1 MELKVGV
8 DKMLYK
14 QIEQNKRN
22 TWIILGLYTVLL
34 LAISVFLGAIFT
46 SYVGI
51 GFCIIGLIYI
61 AHVYFD
67 ATQHLMKV
75 TNAVEITKETEP
87 VIYELVEELCL
98 AGGLPMPKLYI
109 TPDPAPNAFAT
120 GRDPEHAS
128 LAITQGLLNIM
139 DKKEV
144 QGVIGHELSHIRNYD
159 TRITVL
165 ASALTSLITMT
176 GVGIVFFGWG
186 VLTSETK
193 GIFGFFIKILA
204 LIVIA
209 VGGIISI
216 IGIPL
221 AKLLFLLVSRQREYL
236 ADIGSVDLTR
246 EPSGLISAL
255 SKLEQL
261 EEGAATPEISSQDL
275 TLQHLYFNF
284 PNAHNWLNRLFSD
297 HPPLDKRIE
306 RLKNS
311 DKIN

>member
-1 MELKVGV
+1 
-8 DKMLYK
+8 MLYK

-22 TWIILGLYTVLL
+22 TWIILGLYIVLL

-51 GFCIIGLIYI
+51 GFFIIGLIYI

-176 GVGIVFFGWG
+176 GIGIVFFGWG

-284 PNAHNWLNRLFSD
+284 PNAHNWLNLLFSD

>member
-1 MELKVGV
+1 
-8 DKMLYK
+8 MLYK

-51 GFCIIGLIYI
+51 GFFIIGLVYI

-193 GIFGFFIKILA
+193 GIFGFFLKILA

-255 SKLEQL
+255 SKLEEL
-261 EEGAATPEISSQDL
+261 EEGADAAEISSQDL

>member
-1 MELKVGV
+1 
-8 DKMLYK
+8 MLYK

-34 LAISVFLGAIFT
+34 LAISVFLGVIFT

-51 GFCIIGLIYI
+51 GFFIIGLIYI

-193 GIFGFFIKILA
+193 GIFGFFLKILA

-236 ADIGSVDLTR
+236 ANIGSVDLTR

-255 SKLEQL
+255 SKLEEL
-261 EEGAATPEISSQDL
+261 EEGADAPEISSQDL

>member
-1 MELKVGV
+1 
-8 DKMLYK
+8 MLYK

-51 GFCIIGLIYI
+51 GFFIIGLVYI

-176 GVGIVFFGWG
+176 GIGIVFFGWG

-255 SKLEQL
+255 SKLEEL
-261 EEGAATPEISSQDL
+261 EEGADAAEISSQDL

>member
-1 MELKVGV
+1 
-8 DKMLYK
+8 MLYK

-51 GFCIIGLIYI
+51 GFFIIGLVYI

-176 GVGIVFFGWG
+176 GIGIVFFGWG

-261 EEGAATPEISSQDL
+261 EEGAATLEISSQDL

>member
-1 MELKVGV
+1 
-8 DKMLYK
+8 MLYK

-22 TWIILGLYTVLL
+22 TWIILVLYTLL
-34 LAISVFLGAIFT
+34 ILIISIFLGMLFT
-46 SYVGI
+46 VYI
-51 GFCIIGLIYI
+51 GGAFFIIGLIYI

-67 ATQHLMKV
+67 ATRHLMKV

-87 VIYELVEELCL
+87 QIYELVEELCL
-98 AGGLPMPKLYI
+98 AGGLPVPKLYI
-109 TPDPAPNAFAT
+109 TPDQAPNAFAT
-120 GRDPEHAS
+120 GRDPQHAS
-128 LAITQGLLNIM
+128 LALTQGLLNM
-139 DKKEV
+139 MNKKEV

-176 GVGIVFFGWG
+176 GIGIVVFGWG
-186 VLTSETK
+186 VLTSESK
-193 GIFGFFIKILA
+193 GLLGLLIKFFA
-204 LIVIA
+204 LFLII

-216 IGIPL
+216 IGIPI

-255 SKLEQL
+255 SKLEKL
-261 EEGAATPEISSQDL
+261 EEGKSTPQIVSQDL

-284 PNAHNWLNRLFSD
+284 PSAHNWISRLFSD

-306 RLKNS
+306 RLENS
-311 DKIN
+311 NQIK

>member
-1 MELKVGV
+1 
-8 DKMLYK
+8 MLYK

-34 LAISVFLGAIFT
+34 LAISVFLGVIFT

-51 GFCIIGLIYI
+51 GFFIIGLIYI

-176 GVGIVFFGWG
+176 GIGIVFFGWG

-193 GIFGFFIKILA
+193 GIFGFFLKILA

>member
-1 MELKVGV
+1 
-8 DKMLYK
+8 MLYK

-22 TWIILGLYTVLL
+22 TWIILGLYIVLL

-51 GFCIIGLIYI
+51 GFFIIGLIYI

-87 VIYELVEELCL
+87 VIYELFEELCL

-176 GVGIVFFGWG
+176 GIGIVFFGWG

>member
-1 MELKVGV
+1 
-8 DKMLYK
+8 MLYK

-34 LAISVFLGAIFT
+34 LAISVFLGVIFT

-51 GFCIIGLIYI
+51 GFFIIGLIYI

-176 GVGIVFFGWG
+176 GIGIVFFGWG

-255 SKLEQL
+255 SKLEEL
-261 EEGAATPEISSQDL
+261 EEGADAPEISSQDL

>member
-1 MELKVGV
+1 MKVGV
-8 DKMLYK
+8 NKMLYK

-51 GFCIIGLIYI
+51 GFFIIGLVYI

-139 DKKEV
+139 NKKEV

-255 SKLEQL
+255 SKLEEL
-261 EEGAATPEISSQDL
+261 EEGADAPEISSQDL

>member
-1 MELKVGV
+1 
-8 DKMLYK
+8 MLYK

-22 TWIILGLYTVLL
+22 TWIILGLYTLL
-34 LAISVFLGAIFT
+34 ILIISIFLGMLFT
-46 SYVGI
+46 VYI
-51 GFCIIGLIYI
+51 GGLFFVIGLIYI

-67 ATQHLMKV
+67 ATRHLMKV

-87 VIYELVEELCL
+87 QIYELVEELCL
-98 AGGLPMPKLYI
+98 AGGLPVPKLYI
-109 TPDPAPNAFAT
+109 TPDQAPNAFAT
-120 GRDPEHAS
+120 GRDPQHAS
-128 LAITQGLLNIM
+128 LALTQGLLNM
-139 DKKEV
+139 MNKKEV

-176 GVGIVFFGWG
+176 GVGIVVFGWG
-186 VLTSETK
+186 VLTSESK
-193 GIFGFFIKILA
+193 GLLGLLIKFFA
-204 LIVIA
+204 LFLII

-216 IGIPL
+216 IGIPI

-255 SKLEQL
+255 SKLEKL
-261 EEGAATPEISSQDL
+261 EEGESTPQIVSQDL
-275 TLQHLYFNF
+275 ALQHLYFNF
-284 PNAHNWLNRLFSD
+284 PSAHDWISRLFSD

-306 RLKNS
+306 RLENS
-311 DKIN
+311 NRIK

>member
-1 MELKVGV
+1 
-8 DKMLYK
+8 MLYK

-22 TWIILGLYTVLL
+22 TWIILGLYTLL
-34 LAISVFLGAIFT
+34 ILIISIFLGMLFT
-46 SYVGI
+46 VYI
-51 GFCIIGLIYI
+51 GGAFFIIGLIYI

-67 ATQHLMKV
+67 ATRHLMKV

-87 VIYELVEELCL
+87 QIYELVEELCL
-98 AGGLPMPKLYI
+98 AGGLPVPKLYI
-109 TPDPAPNAFAT
+109 TPDQAPNAFAT
-120 GRDPEHAS
+120 GRDPQHAS
-128 LAITQGLLNIM
+128 LALTQGLLNM
-139 DKKEV
+139 MNKKEV

-176 GVGIVFFGWG
+176 GIGIVVFGWG
-186 VLTSETK
+186 VLTSESK
-193 GIFGFFIKILA
+193 GLLGLLIKFFA
-204 LIVIA
+204 LFLII

-216 IGIPL
+216 IGIPI

-255 SKLEQL
+255 SKLEKL
-261 EEGAATPEISSQDL
+261 EEGESTSQIVSQDL
-275 TLQHLYFNF
+275 ALQHLYFNF
-284 PNAHNWLNRLFSD
+284 PSAHSWISRLFSD

-306 RLKNS
+306 RLENS
-311 DKIN
+311 NQIK

>member
-1 MELKVGV
+1 
-8 DKMLYK
+8 MLYK

-22 TWIILGLYTVLL
+22 TWIILGLYTLL
-34 LAISVFLGAIFT
+34 ILIISIFLGMLFT
-46 SYVGI
+46 VYI
-51 GFCIIGLIYI
+51 GGLFFVIGLIYI

-67 ATQHLMKV
+67 ATRHLMKV

-87 VIYELVEELCL
+87 QIYELVEELCL
-98 AGGLPMPKLYI
+98 AGGLPVPKLYI
-109 TPDPAPNAFAT
+109 TPDQAPNAFAT
-120 GRDPEHAS
+120 GRDPQHAS
-128 LAITQGLLNIM
+128 LALTQGLLNM
-139 DKKEV
+139 MNKKEV

-176 GVGIVFFGWG
+176 GVGIVVFGWG
-186 VLTSETK
+186 VLTSESK
-193 GIFGFFIKILA
+193 GLLGLLIKFFA
-204 LIVIA
+204 LFLII

-216 IGIPL
+216 IGIPI

-255 SKLEQL
+255 SKLEKL
-261 EEGAATPEISSQDL
+261 EEGESTPQIVSQDL
-275 TLQHLYFNF
+275 ALQHLYFNF
-284 PNAHNWLNRLFSD
+284 PSAHSWISRLFSD

-306 RLKNS
+306 RLENS
-311 DKIN
+311 NQIK

>member
-1 MELKVGV
+1 
-8 DKMLYK
+8 MLYK

-51 GFCIIGLIYI
+51 GFFIIGLIYI

-193 GIFGFFIKILA
+193 GIFGFFLKILA

-255 SKLEQL
+255 SKLEEL
-261 EEGAATPEISSQDL
+261 EEGADAPEISSQDL

>member
-1 MELKVGV
+1 
-8 DKMLYK
+8 MLYK

-51 GFCIIGLIYI
+51 GFFIIGLVYI

-139 DKKEV
+139 NKKEV

-255 SKLEQL
+255 SKLEEL
-261 EEGAATPEISSQDL
+261 EEGVDAPEISSQDL

>member
-1 MELKVGV
+1 
-8 DKMLYK
+8 MLYK

-51 GFCIIGLIYI
+51 GFFIIGLVYI

-193 GIFGFFIKILA
+193 GIFGFFLKILA

-255 SKLEQL
+255 SKLEEL
-261 EEGAATPEISSQDL
+261 EEGADAPEISSQDL

-306 RLKNS
+306 CLKNS

>member
-1 MELKVGV
+1 
-8 DKMLYK
+8 MLYK

-22 TWIILGLYTVLL
+22 TWIILGLYIVLL

-51 GFCIIGLIYI
+51 GFFIIGLIYI

-139 DKKEV
+139 NKKEV

-165 ASALTSLITMT
+165 ASALTSLITIT

>member
-1 MELKVGV
+1 
-8 DKMLYK
+8 MLYK

-22 TWIILGLYTVLL
+22 TWIILGLYIVLL

-51 GFCIIGLIYI
+51 GFFIIGLIYI

-139 DKKEV
+139 NKKEV

-165 ASALTSLITMT
+165 ASALTSLITIT

-255 SKLEQL
+255 SKLEEL
-261 EEGAATPEISSQDL
+261 EEGADAPEISSQDL

>member
-1 MELKVGV
+1 
-8 DKMLYK
+8 MLYK

-22 TWIILGLYTVLL
+22 TWIILGLYTLL
-34 LAISVFLGAIFT
+34 ILIISIFLGMLFT
-46 SYVGI
+46 VYI
-51 GFCIIGLIYI
+51 GGAFFIIGLIYI

-67 ATQHLMKV
+67 ATRHLMKV

-87 VIYELVEELCL
+87 QIYELVEELCL
-98 AGGLPMPKLYI
+98 AGGLPVPKLYI
-109 TPDPAPNAFAT
+109 TPDQAPNAFAT
-120 GRDPEHAS
+120 GRDPQHAS
-128 LAITQGLLNIM
+128 LALTQGLLNM
-139 DKKEV
+139 MNKKEV

-176 GVGIVFFGWG
+176 GIGIVVFGWG
-186 VLTSETK
+186 VLTSESK
-193 GIFGFFIKILA
+193 GLLGLLIKFFA
-204 LIVIA
+204 LFLII

-216 IGIPL
+216 IGIPI

-255 SKLEQL
+255 SKLEKL
-261 EEGAATPEISSQDL
+261 EEGESIPQIVSQDL

-284 PNAHNWLNRLFSD
+284 PSAHNWISRLFSD

-306 RLKNS
+306 RLENS
-311 DKIN
+311 NQIK

>member
-1 MELKVGV
+1 
-8 DKMLYK
+8 MLYK

-22 TWIILGLYTVLL
+22 TWIILGLYTLL
-34 LAISVFLGAIFT
+34 ILIISIFLGMIFT
-46 SYVGI
+46 VYVG
-51 GFCIIGLIYI
+51 GSFFIIGLIYI

-67 ATQHLMKV
+67 ATRHLMKV

-87 VIYELVEELCL
+87 QIYELVEELCL
-98 AGGLPMPKLYI
+98 AGGLPVPKLYI
-109 TPDPAPNAFAT
+109 TPDQTPNAFAT
-120 GRDPEHAS
+120 GRDPQHAS
-128 LAITQGLLNIM
+128 LALTQGLLNM
-139 DKKEV
+139 MNKKEV

-176 GVGIVFFGWG
+176 GVGIVVFGWT
-186 VLTSETK
+186 VLTSENK
-193 GIFGFFIKILA
+193 GLLGLLIKFFA
-204 LIVIA
+204 LFLII

-216 IGIPL
+216 IGIPI

-255 SKLEQL
+255 SKLENL
-261 EEGAATPEISSQDL
+261 EEGEGTPQIASQDL
-275 TLQHLYFNF
+275 ALQHLYFNF
-284 PNAHNWLNRLFSD
+284 PSAHNWISRLFSD

-306 RLKNS
+306 RLENS
-311 DKIN
+311 NQIK

>member
-1 MELKVGV
+1 
-8 DKMLYK
+8 MLYK

-22 TWIILGLYTVLL
+22 TWIILGLYTLL
-34 LAISVFLGAIFT
+34 ILIISIFLGMLFT
-46 SYVGI
+46 VYVG
-51 GFCIIGLIYI
+51 GAFFVIGLIYI

-67 ATQHLMKV
+67 ATRHLMKV

-87 VIYELVEELCL
+87 QIYELVEELCL
-98 AGGLPMPKLYI
+98 AGGLPVPKLYI
-109 TPDPAPNAFAT
+109 TPDQAPNAFAT
-120 GRDPEHAS
+120 GRDPQHAS
-128 LAITQGLLNIM
+128 LALTQGLLNM
-139 DKKEV
+139 MNKKEV

-176 GVGIVFFGWG
+176 GIGIVVFGWG
-186 VLTSETK
+186 VLTSESK
-193 GIFGFFIKILA
+193 GLLGLLIKFFA
-204 LIVIA
+204 LFLII

-216 IGIPL
+216 IGIPI

-255 SKLEQL
+255 SKLEKL
-261 EEGAATPEISSQDL
+261 EEGESTPQIVSQDL
-275 TLQHLYFNF
+275 ALQHLYFNF
-284 PNAHNWLNRLFSD
+284 PSAHDWISRLFSD

-306 RLKNS
+306 RLENS
-311 DKIN
+311 NRIK

>member
-1 MELKVGV
+1 
-8 DKMLYK
+8 MLYK

-22 TWIILGLYTVLL
+22 TWIILGLYTLL
-34 LAISVFLGAIFT
+34 ILIISIFLGMLFT
-46 SYVGI
+46 VYI
-51 GFCIIGLIYI
+51 GGLFFVIGLIYI

-67 ATQHLMKV
+67 ATRHLMKV

-87 VIYELVEELCL
+87 QIYELVEELCL
-98 AGGLPMPKLYI
+98 AGGLPVPKLYI
-109 TPDPAPNAFAT
+109 TPDQAPNAFAT
-120 GRDPEHAS
+120 GRDPQHAS
-128 LAITQGLLNIM
+128 LALTQGLLNM
-139 DKKEV
+139 MNKKEV

-176 GVGIVFFGWG
+176 GVGIVVFGWG
-186 VLTSETK
+186 VLTSESK
-193 GIFGFFIKILA
+193 GLLGLLIKFFA
-204 LIVIA
+204 LFLII

-216 IGIPL
+216 IGIPI

-255 SKLEQL
+255 SKLEKL
-261 EEGAATPEISSQDL
+261 EEGESTPQIVSQDL
-275 TLQHLYFNF
+275 ALQHLYFNF
-284 PNAHNWLNRLFSD
+284 PSAHNWISRLFSD

-306 RLKNS
+306 RLDNS
-311 DKIN
+311 NQII

>member
-1 MELKVGV
+1 
-8 DKMLYK
+8 MLYK

-34 LAISVFLGAIFT
+34 LAISVFLGVIFT

-51 GFCIIGLIYI
+51 GFFIIGLIYI
-61 AHVYFD
+61 AHVYFN

-176 GVGIVFFGWG
+176 GIGIVFFGWG

>member
-1 MELKVGV
+1 
-8 DKMLYK
+8 MLYK

-22 TWIILGLYTVLL
+22 TWIILGLYTLL
-34 LAISVFLGAIFT
+34 ILIISIFLGMLFT
-46 SYVGI
+46 VYI
-51 GFCIIGLIYI
+51 GGLFFVIGLIYI

-67 ATQHLMKV
+67 ATRHLMKV

-87 VIYELVEELCL
+87 QIYELVEELCL
-98 AGGLPMPKLYI
+98 AGGLPVPRLYI
-109 TPDPAPNAFAT
+109 TPDQAPNAFAT
-120 GRDPEHAS
+120 GRDPQHAS
-128 LAITQGLLNIM
+128 LALTQGLLNM
-139 DKKEV
+139 MNKKEV

-176 GVGIVFFGWG
+176 GVGIVVFGWG
-186 VLTSETK
+186 VLTSESK
-193 GIFGFFIKILA
+193 GLLGLLIKFFA
-204 LIVIA
+204 LFLII

-216 IGIPL
+216 IGIPI

-255 SKLEQL
+255 SKLEKL
-261 EEGAATPEISSQDL
+261 EEGESTPQIVSQDL
-275 TLQHLYFNF
+275 ALQHLYFNF
-284 PNAHNWLNRLFSD
+284 PSAHNWINRLFSD

-306 RLKNS
+306 RLENS
-311 DKIN
+311 NQIK

>member
-1 MELKVGV
+1 
-8 DKMLYK
+8 MLYK

-22 TWIILGLYTVLL
+22 TWIILGLYTVLIL
-34 LAISVFLGAIFT
+34 VLSIFLGMIFT

-51 GFCIIGLIYI
+51 GFFIIGLIYI
-61 AHVYFD
+61 SHVYFD

-75 TNAVEITKETEP
+75 TNAVEITKESDPE
-87 VIYELVEELCL
+87 IYELVEELCL
-98 AGGLPMPKLYI
+98 AGGLPVPKIYI
-109 TPDPAPNAFAT
+109 TPDPDPNAFAT

-128 LAITQGLLNIM
+128 LALTQGLLSMMN
-139 DKKEV
+139 KKEV

-176 GVGIVFFGWG
+176 GIVLFGWG
-186 VLTSETK
+186 VLTSESK
-193 GIFGFFIKILA
+193 GWLGLIIKFFA
-204 LIVIA
+204 MFLII

-255 SKLEQL
+255 FKLEKM
-261 EEGAATPEISSQDL
+261 EKSESTPEISSQDL
-275 TLQHLYFNF
+275 TLQHLYFNL
-284 PNAHNWLNRLFSD
+284 PNAGNWLDRLFSD

-311 DKIN
+311 DKIK

>member
-1 MELKVGV
+1 
-8 DKMLYK
+8 MLYK

-22 TWIILGLYTVLL
+22 TWIILGLYTLL
-34 LAISVFLGAIFT
+34 ILIISIFLGMLFT
-46 SYVGI
+46 VYI
-51 GFCIIGLIYI
+51 GGAFFIIGLIYI

-67 ATQHLMKV
+67 ATRHLMKV

-87 VIYELVEELCL
+87 QIYELVEELCL
-98 AGGLPMPKLYI
+98 AGGLPVPKLYI
-109 TPDPAPNAFAT
+109 TPDQAPNAFAT
-120 GRDPEHAS
+120 GRDPQHAS
-128 LAITQGLLNIM
+128 LALTQGLLNM
-139 DKKEV
+139 MNKKEV

-176 GVGIVFFGWG
+176 GIGIVVFGWG
-186 VLTSETK
+186 VLTSESK
-193 GIFGFFIKILA
+193 GLLGLLIKFFA
-204 LIVIA
+204 LFLII

-216 IGIPL
+216 IGIPI

-255 SKLEQL
+255 SKLEKL
-261 EEGAATPEISSQDL
+261 EEGESIPQIVSQDL
-275 TLQHLYFNF
+275 ALQHLYFNF
-284 PNAHNWLNRLFSD
+284 PSAHDWISRLFSD

-306 RLKNS
+306 RLENS
-311 DKIN
+311 NRIK